1 LTTIDPVEAAGKPC
15 LSQCERADAHPHE
28 REAYSGLSPALAA
41 LDARLDAKIRLDKA
55 VDDEL
60 APDNKGFNIEGPG
73 SCAVVGAGEE
83 RGREIDVRTPPLAAI
98 IL

>member
-1 LTTIDPVEAAGKPC
+1 LTRSRPRASPACLNANAPTLTLTSEKP
-15 LSQCERADAHPHE
+15 
-28 REAYSGLSPALAA
+28 YSGLSPALAA